1 RSSPVWQ
8 EMRKLDFEGELPHLR
23 AWLGDVLASE
33 PPGAE
38 IQAYWFGL
46 FNYLEDGVESCDLY
60 VAGSDHFDP
69 DDLSPDWAVNPSYFP
84 EGRYAD
90 SRALA
95 ALHQGLALA
104 DENAFEFGDYTLCLG
119 YACLVVAR
127 VCGMLDPIIL
137 VGPRESRT
145 VTVG

>member
-1 RSSPVWQ
+1 MQVPDPTYIYIEQVVRSGSTVSRGMAALITYCEENRPSPVWQ

-84 EGRYAD
+84 EGKYAE
-90 SRALA
+90 SRVLA
-95 ALHQGLALA
+95 ALHQ
-104 DENAFEFGDYTLCLG
+104 
-119 YACLVVAR
+119 
-127 VCGMLDPIIL
+127 
-137 VGPRESRT
+137 
-145 VTVG
+145 